1 MLFELMLIRNAICLW
16 MWFLDCVCVL
26 RSKCWSGLGVCY
38 GSMGGI
44 DLGLFSHLNMYGGFD
59 LVVVAYSQ
67 THT

>member
-1 MLFELMLIRNAICLW
+1 MVFELMLIRNAIWLW

-44 DLGLFSHLNMYGGFD
+44 DLGLFSHLNMYGGFG
-59 LVVVAYSQ
+59 LVVVVYSQ
-67 THT
+67 TQT